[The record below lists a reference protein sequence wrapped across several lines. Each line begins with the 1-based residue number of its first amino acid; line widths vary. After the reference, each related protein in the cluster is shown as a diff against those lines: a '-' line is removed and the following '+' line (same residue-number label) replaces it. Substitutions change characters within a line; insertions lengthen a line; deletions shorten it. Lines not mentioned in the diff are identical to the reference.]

1 MTVVKLRKTL
11 RQIGRL
17 LAVHSMLDLMLMTR
31 STAEFWI
38 WAITD
43 TIMNAAAVAG
53 MVMLATRF
61 HGIGG
66 WSQPQIIFMLGFG
79 AFSKGM
85 VNLLFGYNVSA
96 ISRRIGRGQLDHTLI
111 QPQPLWMAFLTE
123 GFNPAF
129 GLPTLVPGG
138 ALLVWSLAHMQ
149 FHSGP
154 AWWLR
159 FVGYMFCSIAMVIAF
174 QWLWGSTAFYA
185 PRAAEE
191 INSATSELMEDLK
204 TFPLSGRSPA
214 VRDMLLTAVPAGF
227 VAWAPCAALLGV
239 PGGLHP
245 MLAPAAS
252 AIFCGLALLAFH
264 RGLAYY
270 QISGSQRY
278 SDFGHRR

>member
-1 MTVVKLRKTL
+1 
-11 RQIGRL
+11 
-17 LAVHSMLDLMLMTR
+17 MLMTR

-38 WAITD
+38 WALTD

-61 HGIGG
+61 NGIGG
-66 WSQPQIIFMLGFG
+66 WSQPQIVFMLGFG
-79 AFSKGM
+79 ALSKGM

-111 QPQPLWMAFLTE
+111 QPQPLWMAFITE

-138 ALLVWSLAHMQ
+138 GLLIWSLYHMSI
-149 FHSGP
+149 HTSP
-154 AWWLR
+154 CWWLQ
-159 FVGYMFCSIAMVIAF
+159 FFGYLACSIALVIAF
-174 QWLWGSTAFYA
+174 QWLWGSMAFYA

-191 INSATSELMEDLK
+191 INSSTSELMEDLK

-214 VRDMLLTAVPAGF
+214 IRDLLLTAVPAGF
-227 VAWAPCAALLGV
+227 VAWAPCAALLRV
-239 PGGLHP
+239 PDAMHP
-245 MLAPAAS
+245 LLTPSAS
-252 AIFCGLALLAFH
+252 AIACGIALLAF
-264 RGLAYY
+264 RKGLAYY